1 LTMKTLVFVGLA
13 ASFALMPGI
22 AEAGSNRGP
31 GMRPPM
37 MHRPMGRPPMA
48 RPPMMHR
55 PIARPPMVRPPHM
68 RPPVRN
74 HWGSRHNGRWTG
86 GWKAPGGWGG
96 YHKINRGS
104 HVSRYWI
111 SPSFHVGNWGWYGLS
126 QPGYGLGWSRY
137 YDDAVLIDGSGYVY
151 DYRSDVD
158 WDRYDERYDDRD
170 YRDGRDDGVGGALLG
185 GAVGAIAGNRIAGR
199 GHRTEGTLI
208 GAGVGALAGMAID
221 KAEDRGGDRGRR
233 GPAVPYP
240 YADGGPGYD
249 YGYADDRVTDGSYDG
264 SWSGT
269 WKAPDVYEGTW
280 SGRYEGGAGADYP
293 PPSAHD
299 GPPPVAH
306 RMPPPMVHRG
316 GPSIGYAPQVWT
328 YAAPGVTTVV
338 IQPAVMTTTTTTT
351 TYVTEVAAPRKAW
364 KPKRAW
370 KPRPKCACR

>member
-1 LTMKTLVFVGLA
+1 MRTLAFLGLVTGLA
-13 ASFALMPGI
+13 MMPTI
-22 AEAGSNRGP
+22 AEAGANRP

-37 MHRPMGRPPMA
+37 MRPPGM
-48 RPPMMHR
+48 RPPMM
-55 PIARPPMVRPPHM
+55 RPPHM

-74 HWGSRHNGRWTG
+74 HWGSRHNGRWMG

-96 YHKINRGS
+96 YHKLRRGA

-111 SPSFHVGNWGWYGLS
+111 SPSFHIGNWGWYGLS

-137 YDDAVLIDGSGYVY
+137 YDDAVLIDGRGYVY
-151 DYRSDVD
+151 DYRDDID
-158 WDRYDERYDDRD
+158 WDRYDDRDDDDRYDRD
-170 YRDGRDDGVGGALLG
+170 ADDGVGGALLG

-221 KAEDRGGDRGRR
+221 KAEEGAGNR

-240 YADGGPGYD
+240 YVDGGPGYD
-249 YGYADDRVTDGSYDG
+249 YGYADDRVTDGSYEG

-280 SGRYEGGAGADYP
+280 SGRYEGAPGADYP
-293 PPSAHD
+293 PPMHD
-299 GPPPVAH
+299 GPPHAAH
-306 RMPPPMVHRG
+306 RMPPPVVIHRG
-316 GPSIGYAPQVWT
+316 GPSIAYAPQVWT
-328 YAAPGVTTVV
+328 HAAPGVTTVV
-338 IQPAVMTTTTTTT
+338 IQPAAMTTTTTTT
-351 TYVTEVAAPRKAW
+351 TYIEEVAPKKAW
-364 KPKRAW
+364 KAKRAW